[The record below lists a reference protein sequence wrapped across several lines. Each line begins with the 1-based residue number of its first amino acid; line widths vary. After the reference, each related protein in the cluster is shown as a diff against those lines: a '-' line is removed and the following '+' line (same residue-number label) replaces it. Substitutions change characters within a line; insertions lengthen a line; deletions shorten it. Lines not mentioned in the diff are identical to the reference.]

1 MAKGL
6 EALRARRPE
15 PAWCGVYDGDREMCE
30 QAMVH
35 GPEIEGPD
43 YIAPSQMVVKDGQ
56 IVGDRVHDAEWA
68 FGTPSTFALCLY
80 SYHKE
85 GKCTMSPN
93 HVYCNMPPPAPPM
106 PPPMPPPA
114 PPPRRP

>member
-43 YIAPSQMVVKDGQ
+43 YIAPSQMDVIGGQ
-56 IVGDRVHDAEWA
+56 IVGDRVHDD
-68 FGTPSTFALCLY
+68 FGDDDDKIDFNEPSTFALCLY
-80 SYHKE
+80 SYHKAVSYTHLTLPT
-85 GKCTMSPN
+85 KRI
-93 HVYCNMPPPAPPM
+93 V
-106 PPPMPPPA
+106 
-114 PPPRRP
+114 